1 MSSTTANL
9 LHKSWKAEQRGRGRR
24 DGRDL
29 PGKGPKGLILK
40 AVRTNGHES
49 MEIHNFMFISEVSF
63 WLRCGIRRARS
74 EEDDG
79 DVAV

>member
-9 LHKSWKAEQRGRGRR
+9 LHKSWKAEQRGRGLR

-29 PGKGPKGLILK
+29 LGKGPEEFILK

-49 MEIHNFMFISEVSF
+49 LEMT
-63 WLRCGIRRARS
+63 
-74 EEDDG
+74 
-79 DVAV
+79 